1 MDSITFKK
9 IAIELYGHG
18 WVIVLAQALN
28 MNQRTL
34 REMGEGK
41 RFIPE
46 RLAAAL
52 LTLQDFAQGAKRNG

>member
-1 MDSITFKK
+1 
-9 IAIELYGHG
+9 
-18 WVIVLAQALN
+18 

-52 LTLQDFAQGAKRNG
+52 LTLQDFALGARRNDNR